1 MGYQNWWLVMPIY
14 KVAVT
19 RHYIAEVDAFCAD
32 EACDYIESFKES
44 DMILE
49 DQDLEVLE
57 VRPVT
62 RDDL

>member
-1 MGYQNWWLVMPIY
+1 MPIY

>member
-1 MGYQNWWLVMPIY
+1 MMPIY

>member
-1 MGYQNWWLVMPIY
+1 MMPIY
-14 KVAVT
+14 RVAVT
-19 RHYIAEVDAFCAD
+19 RHYIAEVDACCAD
-32 EACDYIESFKES
+32 EACDYIESFTEEN
-44 DMILE
+44 MVME